1 MYKKVVLDNGLRVV
15 FERIPFVRS
24 ISIGVW
30 IGAGSRN
37 ENNANNGI
45 SHFIEHMMFK
55 GTNKRSAKEIA
66 ACIDNLGGQINA
78 FTGKE
83 CTCFYTKTLD
93 EHMDIAVDVLAD
105 MLFNSKFDKKDI
117 DTERRVIL
125 EEISMYEDSPED
137 LVHDLLSEAVWDGD
151 PLGYPILG
159 TKESLQNI
167 DRDAIFEY
175 IDGMYIPQNIVISA
189 AGNFDEDHLIDTL
202 TKHFGGWSRKGA
214 VASDYN
220 AVNFI
225 PGRKVKEKDIE
236 QVHLCLGFEGI
247 EHGDN
252 DLYSLLAVNNILGG
266 GMSSRLFQKIREETG
281 LVYSIYSY
289 PSSYKRAGLFKIYA
303 GMNPSHLDIVM
314 DLILGE
320 VDKLIK
326 EGISLEDLTQSK
338 EQLKG
343 SYMLGLENTSSWMN
357 SMGKSELLLGYI
369 HTPEEILK
377 KVEDVNMESVHKAI
391 NRVFDTKRMSVSLV
405 GAIKGKYKH

>member
-1 MYKKVVLDNGLRVV
+1 MYKKVILDNGIRVV
-15 FERIPFVRS
+15 YERIPFVRS
-24 ISIGVW
+24 ISIGIWV
-30 IGAGSRN
+30 GTGSRN
-37 ENNANNGI
+37 ENSTNNGI
-45 SHFIEHMMFK
+45 SHFIEHMLFK

-117 DTERRVIL
+117 DTEKRVIL

-137 LVHDLLSEAVWDGD
+137 LVHDLLSEAVWNGD

-159 TKESLQNI
+159 TKECLEDI
-167 DRDAIFEY
+167 TRDRIIEY
-175 IDGMYIPQNIVISA
+175 MEQMYTPQNIIISA
-189 AGNFDEDHLIDTL
+189 AGNFDENHLIDTL
-202 TKHFGGWSRKGA
+202 TRYFGGWNRKGT
-214 VASDYN
+214 VVTDYN

-225 PGRKVKEKDIE
+225 PGKVVKEKDIE
-236 QVHLCLGFEGI
+236 QVHLCLGFEGM
-247 EHGDN
+247 EHGDK

-289 PSSYKRAGLFKIYA
+289 PSSYKRAGLFTIYA
-303 GMNPSHLDIVM
+303 GMNPNHLDIVLE
-314 DLILGE
+314 LILDE
-320 VDKLIK
+320 IDILLKK
-326 EGISLEDLTQSK
+326 GIDHDELAKSK

-343 SYMLGLENTSSWMN
+343 SYMLGLESTSSRMN
-357 SMGKSELLLGYI
+357 SIGKSELLLGYI
-369 HTPEEILK
+369 HTPEEILQK
-377 KVEDVNMESVHKAI
+377 IEDVNMESVHNTI
-391 NRVFDTKRMSVSLV
+391 NRIFDSKRMSMSLV
-405 GAIKGKYKH
+405 GAMKGNIGT

>member
-1 MYKKVVLDNGLRVV
+1 MYKKVILDNGIRVV
-15 FERIPFVRS
+15 YERIPFVRS
-24 ISIGVW
+24 ISIGIWV
-30 IGAGSRN
+30 GTGSRN
-37 ENNANNGI
+37 ENSTNNGI
-45 SHFIEHMMFK
+45 SHFIEHMLFK

-117 DTERRVIL
+117 DTEKRVIL

-137 LVHDLLSEAVWDGD
+137 LVHDLLSEAVWNGD

-159 TKESLQNI
+159 TKECLEDI
-167 DRDAIFEY
+167 TRDRIIEY
-175 IDGMYIPQNIVISA
+175 MEQMYTPQNIVISA
-189 AGNFDEDHLIDTL
+189 AGNFDENHLIDTL
-202 TKHFGGWSRKGA
+202 TRYFGGWNRKGTA
-214 VASDYN
+214 VTDYN

-225 PGRKVKEKDIE
+225 PGKVVKEKDIE
-236 QVHLCLGFEGI
+236 QVHLCLGFEGM
-247 EHGDN
+247 EHGDK

-289 PSSYKRAGLFKIYA
+289 PSSYKRAGLFTIYA
-303 GMNPSHLDIVM
+303 GMNPNHLDIVLE
-314 DLILGE
+314 LILDE
-320 VDKLIK
+320 IDILLKK
-326 EGISLEDLTQSK
+326 GIDHDELAKSK

-343 SYMLGLENTSSWMN
+343 SYMLGLESTSSRMN
-357 SMGKSELLLGYI
+357 SIGKSELLLGYI
-369 HTPEEILK
+369 HTPEEILQK
-377 KVEDVNMESVHKAI
+377 IEDVNMESVHNTI
-391 NRVFDTKRMSVSLV
+391 NRIFDSKRMSMSLV
-405 GAIKGKYKH
+405 GAMKGNIGT